1 MEQDY
6 DDYEEFGKSKSQ
18 IKRELREL
26 HDLGKQLVELPDAH
40 FLQVP
45 VSDKLREAVIAARK
59 MKLAALKRQLKFI
72 AGLMQTEDEAAI
84 RSALE
89 KLRKPHKQ
97 EVEKFHEIEK
107 WRDLLLEGNQD
118 LVNELA
124 NKFENFERQHVN
136 QLIRNAKKEQAS
148 NKSPKSARLLF
159 KYLSELQG
167 EQ

>member
-18 IKRELREL
+18 VKRELREL
-26 HDLGKQLVELPDAH
+26 HDLGKQLVELPSAH

-45 VSDKLREAVIAARK
+45 VSDKLREAVIAAKK
-59 MKLAALKRQLKFI
+59 MKLAASKRQLKFVS
-72 AGLMQTEDEAAI
+72 GLMQEEDEVAI
-84 RSALE
+84 RTAME

-97 EVEKFHEIEK
+97 EVEQFHEIEQ
-107 WRDLLLEGNQD
+107 WRDALLEGNQD
-118 LVNELA
+118 LANELA

-136 QLIRNAKKEQAS
+136 QLIRNAKKEQAN
-148 NKSPKSARLLF
+148 NKPPKSARLLF
-159 KYLSELQG
+159 KYLSELQS

>member
-18 IKRELREL
+18 VKRELREL
-26 HDLGKQLVELPDAH
+26 HDLGKQLVELPEAH

-45 VSDKLREAVIAARK
+45 VSDKFREAVAAARK

-72 AGLMQTEDEAAI
+72 AGLMQVEDEAAI
-84 RSALE
+84 RAALE

-97 EVEKFHEIEK
+97 EVEQFHAVEQ
-107 WRDLLLEGNQD
+107 WRDSLLDGDQGLI
-118 LVNELA
+118 NELA
-124 NKFENFERQHVN
+124 DKFESFERQRVN
-136 QLIRNAKKEQAS
+136 QLIRNAKKEQAN
-148 NKSPKSARLLF
+148 NKPPKSARLLF
-159 KYLSELQG
+159 KYLSELKN

>member
-18 IKRELREL
+18 VKRELREL
-26 HDLGKQLVELPDAH
+26 HDLGKQLVELPEAH

-45 VSDKLREAVIAARK
+45 VSDKFREAVAAARK

-72 AGLMQTEDEAAI
+72 AGLMQEEDETAI

-97 EVEKFHEIEK
+97 EVEQFHEVEQ
-107 WRDLLLEGNQD
+107 WRDSLLEGDQG
-118 LVNELA
+118 LINELA
-124 NKFENFERQHVN
+124 NKFENFERQRVG
-136 QLIRNAKKEQAS
+136 QLVRNAKKEQAN
-148 NKSPKSARLLF
+148 NKPPKSARLLF
-159 KYLSELQG
+159 KYLSELKN

>member
-18 IKRELREL
+18 VKRELQEL

-45 VSDKLREAVIAARK
+45 VSDKLREAVTAAKK
-59 MKLAALKRQLKFI
+59 MKLAALKRQLKFVS
-72 AGLMQTEDEAAI
+72 GLMQKEDEVAI
-84 RSALE
+84 RTALE

-97 EVEKFHEIEK
+97 KVEQFHEVEQ
-107 WRDLLLEGNQD
+107 WRDSLLEGNQE
-118 LVNELA
+118 LISELA
-124 NKFENFERQHVN
+124 DKFENFERQHVN
-136 QLIRNAKKEQAS
+136 QLIRNAKKEQTN
-148 NKSPKSARLLF
+148 NKAPKSARLLF
-159 KYLSELQG
+159 KYLSELQS